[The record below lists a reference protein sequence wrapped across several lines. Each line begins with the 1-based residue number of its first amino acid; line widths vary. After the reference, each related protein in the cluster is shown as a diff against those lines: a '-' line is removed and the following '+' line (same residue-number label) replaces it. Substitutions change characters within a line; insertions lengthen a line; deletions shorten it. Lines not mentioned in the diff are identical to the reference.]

1 MARPIKPTPVLD
13 SDSARVFLNK
23 VEQNQGVR
31 TGPTP
36 TPKLAETLKRFSADV
51 EKKK

>member
-13 SDSARVFLNK
+13 PDSARVFLNK
-23 VEQNQGVR
+23 VEENKGVR

-36 TPKLAETLKRFSADV
+36 TPKLAETLKRFSADAA
-51 EKKK
+51 KKK